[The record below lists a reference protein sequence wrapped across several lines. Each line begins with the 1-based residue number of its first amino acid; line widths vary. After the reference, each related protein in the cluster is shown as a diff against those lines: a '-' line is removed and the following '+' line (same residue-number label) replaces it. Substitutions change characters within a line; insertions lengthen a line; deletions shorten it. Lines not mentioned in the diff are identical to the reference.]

1 MNAEPIVLKNKRALI
16 KRGQQNIRIS
26 INLASQILHLYYKP
40 ELSFKSNSAY
50 HFGIY
55 FLRSP
60 ILPTRCIFFQAM
72 LIGMAVPLA
81 INQNFL
87 ANTVR
92 LLTIFAICK
101 SIFGSDGWE
110 NLFLC
115 QDQEKET
122 YFICTCVSV
131 FEARIFSREE
141 KQWCSNWVI
150 KCFLKHTVEIM
161 NDS

>member
-16 KRGQQNIRIS
+16 KRGQNIRIS
-26 INLASQILHLYYKP
+26 FNLASQILHWYYKP
-40 ELSFKSNSAY
+40 ELSFKSSFAY

-60 ILPTRCIFFQAM
+60 TLPTRRIFFQAM
-72 LIGMAVPLA
+72 LIGMAVLLA

-101 SIFGSDGWE
+101 SIFGSDGRD

-122 YFICTCVSV
+122 YFICVCVCLKLGFFKRRKTVVQPLGHKV
-131 FEARIFSREE
+131 FS
-141 KQWCSNWVI
+141 
-150 KCFLKHTVEIM
+150 
-161 NDS
+161 